1 MPRGLAVRALLLSCG
16 LSLALAVALTSGS
29 ARADNDYY
37 DSVTGGASA
46 RAPAPR
52 LALQTAEIELVA
64 VAQGRQLIIYLDR
77 FDDGTPIENA
87 EIEIAAGE
95 ETLRAAPV
103 KSGVYVVAA
112 DWAAE
117 PGQHQLTFTINGDQV
132 AALAGKL
139 VVPVVKAESA
149 EAPRDDDTNSPASS
163 PLTISLP
170 IEAVVSIG
178 LGVLVALGLSA
189 LAVFRGAHAGAAGTH
204 AGLMPRNDKA
214 ARPRWFAG
222 LTYPLR
228 FAAARPGRSIAA
240 ALVALLLI
248 SWLLLGG
255 GVFGRK
261 DEAQHAMGGV
271 VGLVR

>member
-1 MPRGLAVRALLLSCG
+1 
-16 LSLALAVALTSGS
+16 LTSGS

-52 LALQTAEIELVA
+52 LALQTAEIELVV

-95 ETLRAAPV
+95 EALRAAPV
-103 KSGVYVVAA
+103 KSGVDVAAA

-117 PGQHQLTFTINGDQV
+117 PGQHQLTFTINGEQ
-132 AALAGKL
+132 ASATLAGML
-139 VVPVVKAESA
+139 VVPVAKAETA

-189 LAVFRGAHAGAAGTH
+189 LAVFRGARPDAAAALGGPMPRSHGAA
-204 AGLMPRNDKA
+204 AG
-214 ARPRWFAG
+214 PRWFAG
-222 LTYPLR
+222 LTHPLR
-228 FAAARPGRSIAA
+228 FATARPGRSIAA

-248 SWLLLGG
+248 SLLLLGG

-261 DEAQHAMGGV
+261 NEALHAMGGV

>member
-1 MPRGLAVRALLLSCG
+1 MPRGLAVRALLLPCG
-16 LSLALAVALTSGS
+16 LSLALAVALLSGS

-64 VAQGRQLIIYLDR
+64 VAQGRQLVIYLDR

-95 ETLRAAPV
+95 ETLRATPV
-103 KSGVYVVAA
+103 KSGVYVAAA

-117 PGQHQLTFTINGDQV
+117 PGQHQLTFTINGDPV
-132 AALAGKL
+132 PALVGTL
-139 VVPVVKAESA
+139 VVPVAKAESA
-149 EAPRDDDTNSPASS
+149 EAPRDDDTNSSGSS

-189 LAVFRGAHAGAAGTH
+189 FAVFRGARPGAAAALGGPTPRSHGAAG
-204 AGLMPRNDKA
+204 
-214 ARPRWFAG
+214 PRWFAG
-222 LTYPLR
+222 LTHPLR

-248 SWLLLGG
+248 SLLLLGG

-271 VGLVR
+271 LGLVR